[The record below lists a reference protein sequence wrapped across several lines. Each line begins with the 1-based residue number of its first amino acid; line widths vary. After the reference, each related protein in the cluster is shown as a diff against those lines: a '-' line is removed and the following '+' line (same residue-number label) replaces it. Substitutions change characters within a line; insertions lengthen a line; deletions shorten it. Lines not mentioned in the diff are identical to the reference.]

1 VYDGKYF
8 SLNYNKNIYKELLV
22 LIIMIVI
29 SFILF
34 RRNFLLFHT
43 IAELFTVIIAFI
55 MGTISLSTYWANTN
69 RSIIVLGMAYGFIGI
84 FGLIHVF
91 TYKGMGP
98 FADST
103 GNLAAQLWI
112 VAGYMESL
120 SYLISFVLWEKKINI
135 NLKKVFFSY
144 LFATIS
150 LLVSIFYL
158 KIFPLCIADGDKVT
172 LFKLISEYIII
183 GIFILDIIYFIRHR
197 KGNIEKSHL
206 FILISLTISA
216 ISKIFCS
223 FYIQL
228 EILTCYGLVFKLIS
242 YYYIYIAFVKTSL
255 QEPYLVLR
263 NLNDSL
269 RRKNNRLE
277 SLVEKLKIET
287 EHRKK
292 VERANLR
299 KRQILD
305 GVLES
310 TIDGILVIDNDKNLI
325 HINSPFVKMMDIP
338 DEIILNRDTKEIIK
352 YIIGNSKDPLDF
364 DTYLK
369 EALNTKRAYT
379 YYLRHKNNKIYEVT
393 SLPYIDGGKK
403 AGVVINFRD
412 ITDRKVIEDLK
423 TNIEMRN
430 QLLEEAKKIDEMK
443 SNFLTT
449 IAHEIRTPLN
459 IILGVIQL
467 LSYKEVDEDK
477 EYYKLSKESFK
488 ALEKNT
494 FRLIKLADNLMD
506 ITKIDSGYMHLNLGN
521 HDIISIIRNTTYS
534 VAEYIKN
541 TNISITF
548 KTDMEERIMA
558 CDEKKIE
565 RVLLNLLSNAVKFTK
580 PDGHI
585 LVSVK
590 NKEESIIIKVKDNG
604 IGIPNHMLDKVFERL
619 KQVDTSL
626 RRMNEGTGIGLSIVK
641 SIVEM
646 HGGSISVKSQ
656 VNKGSEFIIELP
668 VYIEKEDN
676 KQVYVDTYMGIDR
689 VNIEFSDIYGIN

>member
-1 VYDGKYF
+1 
-8 SLNYNKNIYKELLV
+8 
-22 LIIMIVI
+22 
-29 SFILF
+29 
-34 RRNFLLFHT
+34 
-43 IAELFTVIIAFI
+43 
-55 MGTISLSTYWANTN
+55 
-69 RSIIVLGMAYGFIGI
+69 
-84 FGLIHVF
+84 
-91 TYKGMGP
+91 
-98 FADST
+98 
-103 GNLAAQLWI
+103 
-112 VAGYMESL
+112 
-120 SYLISFVLWEKKINI
+120 
-135 NLKKVFFSY
+135 
-144 LFATIS
+144 
-150 LLVSIFYL
+150 
-158 KIFPLCIADGDKVT
+158 
-172 LFKLISEYIII
+172 
-183 GIFILDIIYFIRHR
+183 
-197 KGNIEKSHL
+197 
-206 FILISLTISA
+206 
-216 ISKIFCS
+216 
-223 FYIQL
+223 
-228 EILTCYGLVFKLIS
+228 
-242 YYYIYIAFVKTSL
+242 
-255 QEPYLVLR
+255 
-263 NLNDSL
+263 
-269 RRKNNRLE
+269 
-277 SLVEKLKIET
+277 
-287 EHRKK
+287 
-292 VERANLR
+292 
-299 KRQILD
+299 
-305 GVLES
+305 
-310 TIDGILVIDNDKNLI
+310 
-325 HINSPFVKMMDIP
+325 
-338 DEIILNRDTKEIIK
+338 
-352 YIIGNSKDPLDF
+352 
-364 DTYLK
+364 
-369 EALNTKRAYT
+369 
-379 YYLRHKNNKIYEVT
+379 
-393 SLPYIDGGKK
+393 
-403 AGVVINFRD
+403 
-412 ITDRKVIEDLK
+412 
-423 TNIEMRN
+423 
-430 QLLEEAKKIDEMK
+430 MK